1 MKRPIDGNRLLHIL
15 GVAEYMYTKATD
27 YNLDPDEMYLIGILH
42 DIGFIN
48 DYSTDANYQD
58 YGDEILKKI
67 GLTSK
72 KGKLVRDIIKLNN
85 SVPDFKMDWNNK
97 IHRIKYLLY
106 EADMSI
112 SSVGRQVSY
121 DGRLQN
127 LYEYYD
133 DDDIFEKGKAIVE
146 WLEQNIKKK

>member
-48 DYSTDANYQD
+48 DYSDDSNYQE

-72 KGKLVRDIIKLNN
+72 KGKLIRDIIKLNN

-146 WLEQNIKKK
+146 WLEQNIKK

>member
-72 KGKLVRDIIKLNN
+72 KGKLVRDIIKLN
-85 SVPDFKMDWNNK
+85 KQMEM
-97 IHRIKYLLY
+97 Y
-106 EADMSI
+106 E
-112 SSVGRQVSY
+112 
-121 DGRLQN
+121 
-127 LYEYYD
+127 
-133 DDDIFEKGKAIVE
+133 
-146 WLEQNIKKK
+146 